1 MSTSVR
7 TLEIQRFPTNP
18 MTALAC
24 HPRLPLLASGSDQ
37 NFVKVFTNDGDVLE
51 VIRHHDALNGM
62 KIGRV
67 STLAFHPNRPLLAA
81 GTTDDIISIYGT
93 SKYRKMSSRGR

>member
-37 NFVKVFTNDGDVLE
+37 NFIKVFTTDGDVLE
-51 VIRHHDALNGM
+51 VIRHHDALQGL

-67 STLAFHPNRPLLAA
+67 STLAFHPNRPMLAA
-81 GTTDDIISIYGT
+81 GTTDDIISLYGT
-93 SKYRKMSSRGR
+93 GKKRRSASTKR